1 MTKNPSSP
9 ASEVNGKTATFN
21 VERIRARFQALSRKV
36 GDIRPIYFDN
46 PAGTQVPFSVVQA
59 ISQTLI
65 NANANLDGAFETS
78 RSANEILLNARR
90 AMADFLN
97 APSPSTIVFGP
108 NMTTLTMAL
117 SRAIGKTLSEGD
129 EIIVT
134 HLDHDGNIAPWL
146 LIAEDYKLKVRWVD
160 VQADGD
166 CTLKMD
172 ELEKHVD
179 ERTKVIA
186 VGYASNAL
194 GTINDVKKVVELA
207 RKAGALS
214 FIDAVQYAPHGPIDV
229 QDLDCD
235 FLVTSSYKFF
245 GPHLGALYGKQKLL
259 ERLPAYKVRP
269 APNQAPNRWETG
281 TQNHEALSGL
291 IAAVDYLAWVGE
303 EFGKPYV
310 EQFPG
315 FEGRRLNLKVAM
327 RASAEYEKTLSHR
340 LLKGF
345 SEIEGVTVRGITAHD
360 RLDERVP
367 TFAFSVEG
375 KTPREVAEALGK
387 VHIYA
392 WDGNYYALAIMER
405 LGVEDKGGLVR
416 IGAAHYNT
424 IYEVDRF
431 LEELAKIAGVKK
443 QKVKGQPDKVE
454 EKPKVDPAAETK
466 PSVSTKPFDV

>member
-1 MTKNPSSP
+1 
-9 ASEVNGKTATFN
+9 
-21 VERIRARFQALSRKV
+21 V
-36 GDIRPIYFDN
+36 GDTRPIYFDN
-46 PAGTQVPFSVVQA
+46 PAGTQVPFSVVRA

-160 VQADGD
+160 VQ
-166 CTLKMD
+166 
-172 ELEKHVD
+172 
-179 ERTKVIA
+179 
-186 VGYASNAL
+186 
-194 GTINDVKKVVELA
+194 TINDVKKVVELA